1 MTEKQKDILRIKG
14 ELKNIYNYTKANG
27 GAPNENSP
35 IYGKYNVVKKIIDAL
50 AKTNYLES
58 EILRRRILQ
67 AESFEQIAIN
77 VYYSRS
83 HLYRYMKKAETLFV
97 EKAIEMNLVK

>member
-1 MTEKQKDILRIKG
+1 MTETSKRLKD

-27 GAPNENSP
+27 GDAPNENSP

-58 EILRRRILQ
+58 EILRRRILKG
-67 AESFEQIAIN
+67 ESFEQIAIN